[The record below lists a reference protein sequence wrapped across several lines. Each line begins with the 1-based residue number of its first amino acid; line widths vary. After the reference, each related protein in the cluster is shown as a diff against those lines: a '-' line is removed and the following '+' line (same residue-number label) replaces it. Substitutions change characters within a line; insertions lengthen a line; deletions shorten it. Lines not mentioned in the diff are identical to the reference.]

1 MSLRIKFLSL
11 LVGLPSIC
19 LALFLYF
26 AYTTFVEDKILSV
39 YEKQFQQLNFAN
51 INLFEKSATGEVENL
66 LMGRFGFLAGQE
78 GFETLMLVTGQGKV
92 VRAAQAKAESKN
104 LEEIIGFKA
113 FQKLQE
119 QNTMEGSFEAKDI
132 EGEPSLYAYIKSGDE
147 KRNLILLLSTEL
159 KGATRATMLFF
170 LKSISALLALVGVS
184 IIVSLYFS
192 KSVTASIARLSQA
205 MRAFGEGE
213 ADIPLPQT
221 KSNDEIGRMANS
233 FMSMKKQ
240 IVTLMESET
249 EKAGIETE
257 MRLASELQTRFLPS
271 GTQVFAN
278 TRVAYTFEPAEYA
291 GGDWLF
297 YFRKENY
304 LFMIVADATGHGLM
318 SAMLTAVSRS
328 AISLAEDAASTP
340 SECLKLLNKAIFS
353 SAQNKL
359 NMTMF
364 IGALDINTGLVKYSS
379 AAHEEPY
386 VFPATGEKVKPS
398 SIETLASPAGKRLGE
413 TGHVTYHESEFQLK
427 DGDTLLLYTDGL
439 TDLKNPQDESLTER
453 TLLRIVTKN
462 INANQNQKDI
472 ISWIDTAVKE
482 HRKDAHLVD
491 DLSYM
496 AVQWKKPLEQNL

>member
-1 MSLRIKFLSL
+1 MSLRFKFLSL
-11 LVGLPSIC
+11 LVGLPSLC

-51 INLFEKSATGEVENL
+51 LNLFEKSESGEVEKL
-66 LMGRFGFLAGQE
+66 LLEKFDFLAGQE
-78 GFETLMLVTGQGKV
+78 GFETLMLVSGQGKI
-92 VRAAQAKAESKN
+92 VRAAQAKAEGRS
-104 LEEIIGFKA
+104 LDDIIGYQA

-119 QNTMEGSFEAKDI
+119 VSTMEGSFEAKDM
-132 EGEPSLYAYIKSGDE
+132 EGERSLYAYIKSGDE
-147 KRNLILLLSTEL
+147 KRNLILVLSTEL

-170 LKSISALLALVGVS
+170 LKSISALLALVGIS

-192 KSVTASIARLSQA
+192 KSVTSSIARLSQA
-205 MRAFGEGE
+205 MRAFGQGE
-213 ADIPLPQT
+213 ADVPLPQT
-221 KSNDEIGRMANS
+221 QAGDEIGQMANS
-233 FMSMKKQ
+233 FTSMKKQ
-240 IVTLMESET
+240 IITLMESET

-257 MRLASELQTRFLPS
+257 MRLASELQTRFLPT
-271 GTQVFAN
+271 GAKEFAN
-278 TRVAYTFEPAEYA
+278 TRIAYTFEPAEYA

-297 YFRKENY
+297 YFKKDNY

-359 NMTMF
+359 NMTCF
-364 IGALDINTGLVKYSS
+364 IGALDINTGLVRYSS

-386 VFPATGEKVKPS
+386 IFPATEEKVKAS

-413 TGHVTYHESEFQLK
+413 TGDVTYLESEFQLK
-427 DGDTLLLYTDGL
+427 DGDTLFLYTDGL

-453 TLLRIVTKN
+453 VLLRTVAKN
-462 INANQNQKDI
+462 ITAKQTQKDI
-472 ISWIDTAVKE
+472 IGWIDAAVKE
-482 HRKDAHLVD
+482 HRQGAHLAD

-496 AVQWKKPLEQNL
+496 AVQWKKPEQQL